1 MVDSHRELDQ
11 GLWFLVGGLGC
22 AAATAKIGPSYFPIR
37 FGAGIEEERK
47 RGVAKDG
54 ANLSS
59 IVIRSPL
66 SLTAS
71 F

>member
-11 GLWFLVGGLGC
+11 GLWFLVRRVGLC
-22 AAATAKIGPSYFPIR
+22 RQQRLVPSYFPIR
-37 FGAGIEEERK
+37 FRAGIEEERK